1 MPIEAQRHV
10 EGKPRLQPK
19 MHQAVDWM
27 QKIKVVVQTF
37 AGGELQTQFPAGGVP
52 AQKIG
57 QARLRAR
64 PQTDQTFADAV
75 ACRHFARDFILPCAV
90 AAQKSNRPPGRF
102 GQYLTLPPHP
112 RGQLRGEL
120 FKVLQKHLLL
130 PQVPHQSPHTLQSAH
145 GTAKADAIPAMQN
158 TRDDCL
164 MPCYELTGHIA
175 RAGRRFFHSSFYN
188 TSEISPLGLRLRRA
202 RFICGYS
209 FFPDATL
216 LKML

>member
-1 MPIEAQRHV
+1 MLQIGQRLRTLRVFQTAKAVFLPRIAQTLGIHLPRQPFMPIEAQRHV

-112 RGQLRGEL
+112 
-120 FKVLQKHLLL
+120 
-130 PQVPHQSPHTLQSAH
+130 
-145 GTAKADAIPAMQN
+145 
-158 TRDDCL
+158 
-164 MPCYELTGHIA
+164 A
-175 RAGRRFFHSSFYN
+175 RS
-188 TSEISPLGLRLRRA
+188 TPW
-202 RFICGYS
+202 
-209 FFPDATL
+209 
-216 LKML
+216 